1 MKRSRVTG
9 SGLGFGIAPPGR
21 RKKRSSS
28 SDDEGVRREMALGH
42 LFSRQEV
49 HRYGLMRRIEEA
61 ANFGLR
67 YVLGDNCGRR

>member
-1 MKRSRVTG
+1 MTG
-9 SGLGFGIAPPGR
+9 SGLGFGIAPNPGR
-21 RKKRSSS
+21 RRKRSSS
-28 SDDEGVRREMALGH
+28 GEVHEMALGH

-67 YVLGDNCGRR
+67 LIMP

>member
-1 MKRSRVTG
+1 MTG
-9 SGLGFGIAPPGR
+9 SGLGFGIAPNPGR
-21 RKKRSSS
+21 RRRKRSGSS
-28 SDDEGVRREMALGH
+28 DEGVREMALGH

-67 YVLGDNCGRR
+67 LMPYNSQSMK